1 MKAASSAY
9 TFLTVN
15 PTHEVMK
22 ENLRFYINDLKVDP
36 NYIINMEAK
45 PYVDFYIRGSEAY
58 KKKDYDRSSNYFE
71 LSLIEY
77 LTSEEECRAECEG
90 PFDQGINSQYFHH
103 KLVFKNPFSF
113 IGWFPDF
120 ISSISSMTKLFF
132 YL

>member
-9 TFLTVN
+9 TFLTAN

-22 ENLRFYINDLKVDP
+22 ENLRFYVNDLKVDT

-58 KKKDYDRSSNYFE
+58 KKKDFERSTNYFE

-77 LTSEEECRAECEG
+77 LQAEEECRAECEG
-90 PFDQGINSQYFHH
+90 PFDQG
-103 KLVFKNPFSF
+103 
-113 IGWFPDF
+113 WFPDF
-120 ISSISSMTKLFF
+120 ISSISSTKPPLSH
-132 YL
+132 L